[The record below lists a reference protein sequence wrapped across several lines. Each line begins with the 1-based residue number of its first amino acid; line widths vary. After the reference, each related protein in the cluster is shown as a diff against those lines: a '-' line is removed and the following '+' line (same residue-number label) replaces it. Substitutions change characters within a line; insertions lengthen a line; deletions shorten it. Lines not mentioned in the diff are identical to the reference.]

1 MSLDIA
7 PGVLSWARERA
18 GVDPAALEARFP
30 ALPEWER
37 GTAAPTFIQL
47 QQFAKATHAPIGYLL
62 LPEPPVEPL
71 PIPDFR
77 TFRDTGVHR
86 PSADLLDQ
94 IYLVEQRQEWYR
106 EHQRAVGTD
115 VLDFVGSVTTDD
127 EVVKVAARIAA
138 RIRFT
143 VQDRARYRS
152 WSEAL
157 RDLIDLIEDTGVLVM
172 ISGVVGANTHRAL
185 DPQEFRGF
193 ALADPLAPVIFVNG
207 KDSKAAQIFTLLHEL
222 VHIWV
227 GESALSDAALAGRS
241 ANADERFCNAVAA
254 EILVPLESLRQ
265 EWDRT
270 AERRQE
276 LDRMA
281 ARFRVSTLVVLSRV
295 FDLGGLAWD
304 EYQDWYAEE
313 VAYVLGKAGAKTSE
327 GGNYYNSAPFQ
338 MSRRFARAVI
348 ADTLEGRTLHR
359 DAFQMLGFRKAAT
372 FTELGKRLGVA

>member
-1 MSLDIA
+1 MSVDVA

-18 GVDPAALEARFP
+18 GVDLAALEAKFP

-37 GTAAPTFIQL
+37 GTAAPTFSQL

-62 LPEPPVEPL
+62 LPEPPIEPL

-77 TFRDTGVHR
+77 TFRDAAVHR
-86 PSADLLDQ
+86 PSVDLLDQ

-106 EHQRAVGTD
+106 EHQRAVGSAP
-115 VLDFVGSVTTDD
+115 LDFVGSVSTRDNPIT
-127 EVVKVAARIAA
+127 VADQIAN
-138 RIRFT
+138 RVRFT
-143 VQDRARYRS
+143 VEDRARYRS

-157 RDLIDLIEDTGVLVM
+157 RDLIDLIEDIGVLVM
-172 ISGVVGANTHRAL
+172 ISGVVGANTRRAL
-185 DPQEFRGF
+185 DPREFRGF

-207 KDSKAAQIFTLLHEL
+207 KDSKAAQIFTLLHEV
-222 VHIWV
+222 VHVWV
-227 GESALSDAALAGRS
+227 GESALSDASLAAGS
-241 ANADERFCNAVAA
+241 GNDDERFCNAIAA
-254 EILVPLESLRQ
+254 EILVPLNSLRR
-265 EWDRT
+265 EWDPN
-270 AERRQE
+270 ADRRQE

-281 ARFRVSTLVVLSRV
+281 AKFRVSTLVVLSRV
-295 FDLGGLAWD
+295 FDLGGLPWD
-304 EYQDWYAEE
+304 EYQDWYGAEA
-313 VAYVLGKAGAKTSE
+313 AYVLKKIGVNTSD

-372 FTELGKRLGVA
+372 FNELGRRLGVA

>member
-1 MSLDIA
+1 MAVDIA

-18 GVDPAALEARFP
+18 GIDPVALEARFP

-37 GTAAPTFIQL
+37 GVAAPSFAQL

-77 TFRDTGVHR
+77 TFRDAGVHR

-106 EHQRAVGTD
+106 EHQRAIGSD
-115 VLDFVGSVTTDD
+115 PLDFVGSVTTD
-127 EVVKVAARIAA
+127 EAVVEVAARVAA
-138 RIRFT
+138 RVRFT
-143 VQDRARYRS
+143 VEDRARYRS

-222 VHIWV
+222 VHVWV
-227 GESALSDAALAGRS
+227 GESALSDASLAGRS
-241 ANADERFCNAVAA
+241 GNADERFCNAVAA
-254 EILVPLESLRQ
+254 EVLVPLETLRQ
-265 EWDRT
+265 EWDAT
-270 AERRQE
+270 VNRRQE

-295 FDLGGLAWD
+295 FDLGDLPWD
-304 EYQDWYAEE
+304 EYQQWYADEL
-313 VAYVLGKAGAKTSE
+313 AYVLGKAGARESD

-372 FTELGKRLGVA
+372 FTELGRRLGVA

>member
-1 MSLDIA
+1 MTVDIA

-18 GVDPAALEARFP
+18 GIDPVALEARFP

-37 GTAAPTFIQL
+37 GVAAPTFTQL

-77 TFRDTGVHR
+77 TFRDAGVHR

-106 EHQRAVGTD
+106 EHQRAIGSD
-115 VLDFVGSVTTDD
+115 PLDFVGSVTTDEAAV
-127 EVVKVAARIAA
+127 EVAERVAARVG
-138 RIRFT
+138 FT
-143 VQDRARYRS
+143 VEDRARYRS

-157 RDLIDLIEDTGVLVM
+157 RELIDLIEDTGVLVM

-185 DPQEFRGF
+185 NPQEFRGF

-222 VHIWV
+222 VHVWV
-227 GESALSDAALAGRS
+227 GESALSDASLAGRS
-241 ANADERFCNAVAA
+241 GNTDERFCNAVAA
-254 EILVPLESLRQ
+254 EILVPLETLRQ
-265 EWDRT
+265 AWDP
-270 AERRQE
+270 AASPRQE

-281 ARFRVSTLVVLSRV
+281 AQFRVSTLVVLSRV
-295 FDLGGLAWD
+295 FDLGDLLGD
-304 EYQDWYAEE
+304 EYQQWYADE
-313 VAYVLGKAGAKTSE
+313 VAYVLAKAGARESD

-359 DAFQMLGFRKAAT
+359 DAFQMLGFRRAAT
-372 FTELGKRLGVA
+372 FTELGRRLGVA

>member
-1 MSLDIA
+1 MSVDVA

-18 GVDPAALEARFP
+18 GVDPAVLDARFP
-30 ALPEWER
+30 ALAEWER
-37 GTAAPTFIQL
+37 GSATPTFAQL
-47 QQFAKATHAPIGYLL
+47 QQFAKATHAPLGYLL
-62 LPEPPVEPL
+62 LPEPPIEQL

-77 TFRDTGVHR
+77 TFRDAGVHR

-106 EHQRAVGTD
+106 DHQRAAGSD
-115 VLDFVGSVTTDD
+115 PLDFVGSVAVSDPVSQVA
-127 EVVKVAARIAA
+127 ERMAARV
-138 RIRFT
+138 RFT
-143 VQDRARYRS
+143 VLDRRRYRS

-185 DPQEFRGF
+185 DPHEFRGF

-222 VHIWV
+222 VHIWI
-227 GESALSDAALAGRS
+227 GESALSDASLAGRS
-241 ANADERFCNAVAA
+241 SNGDERFCNAVAA
-254 EILVPLESLRQ
+254 EILVPLEDLRQ
-265 EWDRT
+265 EWNPTADR
-270 AERRQE
+270 RRE
-276 LDRMA
+276 LDRIA
-281 ARFRVSTLVVLSRV
+281 TQLRVSTLVVLSRV
-295 FDLGGLAWD
+295 FDLGGLPWD
-304 EYQDWYAEE
+304 EYQQWYADE
-313 VAYVLGKAGAKTSE
+313 VTYVLSKAGAKESG

-359 DAFQMLGFRKAAT
+359 DAFQMLGFKKAAT
-372 FTELGKRLGVA
+372 FVELGRRLGVA